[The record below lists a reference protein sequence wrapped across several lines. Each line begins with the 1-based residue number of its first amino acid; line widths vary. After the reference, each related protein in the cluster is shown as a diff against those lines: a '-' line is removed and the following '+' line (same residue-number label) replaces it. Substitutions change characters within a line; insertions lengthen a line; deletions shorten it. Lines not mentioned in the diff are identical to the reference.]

1 MTCVGLGACS
11 TLFYVCIVKEPYLSK
26 IALEREAN
34 YKKTLGQ
41 VAVEQKGSAKKGG
54 KSAGDWLGEAQF
66 YIFGCVYM
74 FARVSLNT
82 CATILPLYL
91 DIVSGYSNSEGE
103 GTNLAIAAVPL
114 ASYIASL
121 LFSVFLQNWIT

>member
-1 MTCVGLGACS
+1 MTCVGLGACT
-11 TLFYVCIVKEPYLSK
+11 TLFYVITIKEPFLSR
-26 IALEREAN
+26 IAIEREAN

-41 VAVEQKGSAKKGG
+41 VEQKSSAKPGG
-54 KSAGDWLGEAQF
+54 KTASDWLGEAQF

-91 DIVSGYSNSEGE
+91 DQVSGYTTADGE

>member
-11 TLFYVCIVKEPYLSK
+11 TLFYVCIVKEPYLSR

-41 VAVEQKGSAKKGG
+41 VEQKSTAKKGG

-91 DIVSGYSNSEGE
+91 DQVSGYTTPDGQ